1 MHHALCI
8 FCAYNV
14 SIIIFALWCMHH
26 WVSIMTNA
34 SCHMHH
40 FILRMEHHIM
50 ALRIAII
57 HLKSA
62 SLAWLSG
69 MCTMSWNILSL
80 FLGIVALQW
89 HKEACFTVSI
99 VPLIQ
104 VI

>member
-26 WVSIMTNA
+26 WVSIMTNE

-50 ALRIAII
+50 ALHWHCNHSSQECIISMVIGHVHHELEHSVIIPWHSGIAM
-57 HLKSA
+57 A
-62 SLAWLSG
+62 
-69 MCTMSWNILSL
+69 
-80 FLGIVALQW
+80 
-89 HKEACFTVSI
+89 
-99 VPLIQ
+99 
-104 VI
+104 

>member
-14 SIIIFALWCMHH
+14 SIIIFALCCMHH

-50 ALRIAII
+50 ALHWHSNHSSQECIISMVIGHVHHELEHSVIIPWHSGIAM
-57 HLKSA
+57 A
-62 SLAWLSG
+62 
-69 MCTMSWNILSL
+69 
-80 FLGIVALQW
+80 
-89 HKEACFTVSI
+89 
-99 VPLIQ
+99 
-104 VI
+104 